1 MRAEAA
7 GRAHSDARLL
17 AALGIC
23 KKAGGLICGTP
34 MICDALASNKKPL
47 LVLTASDNSENTE
60 KRLRDKCS
68 FYGVERLSVGIDG
81 GALAHAVGKSSKL
94 SAVAVTDAN
103 LCRLVKGAIQ
113 ESR

>member
-1 MRAEAA
+1 MRAEPASFP
-7 GRAHSDARLL
+7 HPNSRLL

-34 MICDALASNKKPL
+34 MICDALASKKKPL
-47 LVLTASDNSENTE
+47 LVLTASDNSENTD
-60 KRLRDKCS
+60 KRLRDRCA
-68 FYGVERLSVGIDG
+68 FYEVERISVEIDA

-94 SAVAVTDAN
+94 SAVAITDLN

-113 ESR
+113 ASK